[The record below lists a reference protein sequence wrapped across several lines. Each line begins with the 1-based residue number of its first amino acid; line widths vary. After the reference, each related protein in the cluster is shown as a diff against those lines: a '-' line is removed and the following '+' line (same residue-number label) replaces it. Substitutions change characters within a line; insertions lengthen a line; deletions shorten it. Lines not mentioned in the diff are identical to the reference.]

1 MTERKLNIQMWPVD
15 QVAPYEL
22 NAKIHDKQQV
32 ERIAKSI
39 AEFGWDQPIVVDKDG
54 VIIKGHGRR
63 LAAIQLGL
71 SEVPVLV
78 RDDLDEEQ
86 VRAARLADNRVA
98 IGDLDSELL
107 QKEMELINIDLLEGI
122 FDDKELEFMSA
133 DLSAM
138 NDDAIVF
145 DLDAAVAAQ
154 NMETGKKVEET
165 DSRFVRIDK
174 VLGFK
179 EVKGS
184 DERVIARFMAIVEGE
199 TGLEG
204 AEAFVKYADD
214 MVRAAAMY
222 RGDND
227 GL

>member
-1 MTERKLNIQMWPVD
+1 
-15 QVAPYEL
+15 
-22 NAKIHDKQQV
+22 
-32 ERIAKSI
+32 
-39 AEFGWDQPIVVDKDG
+39 
-54 VIIKGHGRR
+54 
-63 LAAIQLGL
+63 
-71 SEVPVLV
+71 
-78 RDDLDEEQ
+78 
-86 VRAARLADNRVA
+86 
-98 IGDLDSELL
+98 
-107 QKEMELINIDLLEGI
+107 
-122 FDDKELEFMSA
+122 MSA
-133 DLSAM
+133 DLSVM